1 MVYGCTG
8 KMKLLFYQSPEFL
21 RNVNATVGD
30 SFIHD
35 YSYAVAY
42 WSAGDILVKDALEG
56 DKDKRDVLFYPICF
70 MYRHFIELT
79 LKQLIIHAEAFYE
92 KTEIIGYELQ
102 KYTKPK
108 KELESI
114 HSLEILVKRLIDV
127 LTCISEGHFDDEIKK
142 IILEFHA
149 IDPVG
154 QTFRYPTNR
163 KHEKSFSQVQNFN
176 IATIKAETN
185 KVAQYFMGIDA
196 YLEHY
201 TTLADGIISE
211 QNPQ

>member
-1 MVYGCTG
+1 MVAGG
-8 KMKLLFYQSPEFL
+8 EMKNLFAQSPEFL
-21 RNVNATVGD
+21 RTVNATVGA
-30 SFIHD
+30 SFIRD

-42 WSAGDILVKDALEG
+42 WSAGDILVKDALES
-56 DKDKRDVLFYPICF
+56 DKDKRDGLFYPICF

-176 IATIKAETN
+176 IATIKTGIN
-185 KVAQYFMGIDA
+185 KVAQYFMGIDT
-196 YLEHY
+196 YLGHY

>member
-1 MVYGCTG
+1 MTI
-8 KMKLLFYQSPEFL
+8 KMTKLFFQSPEFL

-42 WSAGDILVKDALEG
+42 WSAGDILVNNALEG
-56 DKDKRDVLFYPICF
+56 EKDKRDSLFYPICF

-79 LKQLIIHAEAFYE
+79 LKQLIIYAEEFYE
-92 KTEIIGYELQ
+92 KTEILSYEVR

-108 KELESI
+108 KQLEAT
-114 HSLEILVKRLIDV
+114 HSLENLVNRLIDV
-127 LTCISEGHFDDEIKK
+127 LICVSEEHFDDEIKK
-142 IILEFHA
+142 TILEFHS

-176 IATIKAETN
+176 IATIKAEIN
-185 KVAQYFMGIDA
+185 KVAEYFMGIDA

-201 TTLADGIISE
+201 MTMADSMISE
-211 QNPQ
+211 Y